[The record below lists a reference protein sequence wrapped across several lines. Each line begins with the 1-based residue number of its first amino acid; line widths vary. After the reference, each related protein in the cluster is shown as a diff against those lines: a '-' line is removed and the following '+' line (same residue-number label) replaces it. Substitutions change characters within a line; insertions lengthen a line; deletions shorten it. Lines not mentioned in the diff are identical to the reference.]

1 MSFEDRVQGGQLQ
14 SVAQLV
20 GDFVLYRADGQVAYQ
35 LAVVVDDAE
44 QGVTDVVRGADLI
57 DSTARQ
63 LHLQRLLGYPAP
75 RYLHVPVAVNA
86 FGEKL
91 SKQTGAQ
98 AIDPSRR
105 DDLIPR
111 LLAFLGQRVTAD
123 LDEAVANWNP
133 ARIPRAR
140 LVATGGG

>member
-1 MSFEDRVQGGQLQ
+1 
-14 SVAQLV
+14 
-20 GDFVLYRADGQVAYQ
+20 
-35 LAVVVDDAE
+35 
-44 QGVTDVVRGADLI
+44 VTDVVRGADLV
-57 DSTARQ
+57 DSAARQ
-63 LHLQRLLGYPAP
+63 LHLQRLLGYRAP
-75 RYLHVPVAVNA
+75 RYLHVPVAVNT

-111 LLAFLGQRVTAD
+111 LLAFLGQRATAD

-140 LVATGGG
+140 LAATGGG